1 MKKISNTST
10 QYSHI
15 SKRISTRWSP
25 EEMKKLG
32 LTKKREQEHYT
43 SKSPN
48 KKAKNRLSMPIDLKN
63 HPLSQVMK
71 SVIKDHTFHDG
82 HSPIVS
88 EFLRR
93 VRKEWL
99 ITSLKYIVSK
109 KHVLFYLCVLFL
121 ILILIVCNNL
131 LWFVQWIKNK

>member
-1 MKKISNTST
+1 MKKNSSITK

-25 EEMKKLG
+25 EEMRKLG
-32 LTKKREQEHYT
+32 LTKKKEQEHHT
-43 SKSPN
+43 SNSPN
-48 KKAKNRLSMPIDLKN
+48 KKAKNRRSLPIDLKN

-71 SVIKDHTFHDG
+71 SVIKDHKFHDG

-93 VRKEWL
+93 VRKD
-99 ITSLKYIVSK
+99 
-109 KHVLFYLCVLFL
+109 
-121 ILILIVCNNL
+121 
-131 LWFVQWIKNK
+131 

>member
-1 MKKISNTST
+1 MKNTSNKST

-32 LTKKREQEHYT
+32 LTKKKEQEHHT

-48 KKAKNRLSMPIDLKN
+48 KKAKTRLSLPINLKN

-82 HSPIVS
+82 HSPIVT

-93 VRKEWL
+93 VRKD
-99 ITSLKYIVSK
+99 
-109 KHVLFYLCVLFL
+109 
-121 ILILIVCNNL
+121 
-131 LWFVQWIKNK
+131 